1 MILMYCQFK
10 WQFTIFLV
18 TLHQVSNTIIMI
30 YEYILHIYKVD
41 SWLLTNNTF
50 QESFCSTI
58 LYMSYNTRLQIIPLN
73 IFDWI
78 KLNSVELNIFNL
90 LSIFPTSIHYV
101 SKSIQLLKL
110 MSEWNEATEQKRKK
124 QEKKT
129 ERQKKIE
136 RENCAQFDA
145 YSIYIFTVLTSIM
158 LGIRDI
164 RNDEHFLSV
173 VKFSLCFIQCIT
185 T

>member
-1 MILMYCQFK
+1 MYCQFE
-10 WQFTIFLV
+10 WQSTIFLV
-18 TLHQVSNTIIMI
+18 TLHQVSNTIKII
-30 YEYILHIYKVD
+30 CIWIHTSITHIYKVD

-124 QEKKT
+124 QEKTT

-136 RENCAQFDA
+136 RENCAQFNA
-145 YSIYIFTVLTSIM
+145 YSIY
-158 LGIRDI
+158 
-164 RNDEHFLSV
+164 
-173 VKFSLCFIQCIT
+173 SLYLQV
-185 T
+185 